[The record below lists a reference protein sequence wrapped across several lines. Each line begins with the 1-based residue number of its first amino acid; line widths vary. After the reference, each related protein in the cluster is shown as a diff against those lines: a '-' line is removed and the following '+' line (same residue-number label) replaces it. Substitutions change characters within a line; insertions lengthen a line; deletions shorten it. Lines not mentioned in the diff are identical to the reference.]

1 MEFDAFTARLGTGQG
16 RIVPKNTISLSGDY
30 VFALG
35 DDEAGRLYNLA
46 PGDFAEVV
54 QDVDLTDHDLVR
66 TNLHFR
72 VPSDL
77 PGDYCWEVSIVIDG
91 VKSAKATCLSARE
104 RKITDLA
111 ANTSKLTGLHQVGVR
126 LELMES

>member
-1 MEFDAFTARLGTGQG
+1 MEFDAFTARLGTAQG

-35 DDEAGRLYNLA
+35 EDEAGRLFSLA

-54 QDVDLTDHDLVR
+54 QEVDLTDHDLVR

-72 VPSDL
+72 VPSSL
-77 PGDYCWEVSIVIDG
+77 PGYYHWEVSIVIDG
-91 VKSAKATCLSARE
+91 VKRAKASCIAGRE
-104 RKITDLA
+104 RKITDIA
-111 ANTSKLTGLHQVGVR
+111 ANTSKLTGLHEIGVR

>member
-1 MEFDAFTARLGTGQG
+1 MEFDAFTARLGTGRG

-46 PGDFAEVV
+46 PGDFAEVI
-54 QDVDLTDHDLVR
+54 QEVDLTEHDLVR

-72 VPSDL
+72 VPSSL
-77 PGDYCWEVSIVIDG
+77 PGDYHWEVSIVIDG
-91 VKSAKATCLSARE
+91 IKSAFSTCIAGRE